1 MGRDNRIE
9 AFSFQKLHDQVRVS
23 SVISQ
28 LIDCDNIGMLQAT
41 GGLGFAKETFEQIG
55 VISVAACHHLDRDET
70 VEEGIGSLVNNTHAA
85 ATEDASHVVLANLRW
100 YFRGHNG
107 PGSEAKPLRRRRVA
121 FS

>member
-55 VISVAACHHLDRDET
+55 VISVGACHHLDRDER
-70 VEEGIGSLVNNTHAA
+70 VGEGMGSLVNKSHGG
-85 ATEDASHVVLANLRW
+85 ATEDASDVVLADSRR
-100 YFRGHNG
+100 YFRSHYG
-107 PGSEAKPLRRRRVA
+107 PGCE
-121 FS
+121 